1 MTGEPARS
9 SGKRRRRAALA
20 LAAVAGVAVLLVAA
34 VLLVRQAGGPEEPE
48 AGPAASPQEG
58 GEPRADEEW
67 VRRQV
72 RILTLERMFAEGD
85 PAEILGEASEDTRSA
100 LLEGGAV
107 VEDGPGFRVETDP
120 AGWTV
125 ADHLGE
131 QGVRPGGVDNAM
143 DALLWEN
150 DVTWCG
156 GAAVA
161 GRDFV
166 HAYLDT
172 HEGAFD
178 TQEEYL
184 ESIAD
189 HVDCGSGATG

>member
-9 SGKRRRRAALA
+9 SGKRRGRAA
-20 LAAVAGVAVLLVAA
+20 LAAVAGVAVLLAAA

-48 AGPAASPQEG
+48 AGPTASPEEG
-58 GEPRADEEW
+58 GEPRADAEW

-72 RILTLERMFAEGD
+72 RILTLERMFAESD
-85 PAEILGEASEDTRSA
+85 PAEIVGEASEDTRSA

-107 VEDGPGFRVETDP
+107 VEDGQGTRVETDP
-120 AGWTV
+120 AEWTV

-131 QGVRPGGVDNAM
+131 QGIRLASVDNAM

-166 HAYLDT
+166 HDYLDT

-189 HVDCGSGATG
+189 HVDCGSGAPG